1 MLILHEGELL
11 HTDSSTEIL
20 EHYGV
25 KGMHWGTRKG
35 KLITAAVNKTEGHGL
50 RSAVSGYGK
59 YVGNQ
64 IRHPYATTR
73 STLSNL
79 VKHPVMTLTSPIT
92 TTKMIN
98 KKTKERLDGRAEKR
112 KAYLNKNKNK
122 KDNKVVL
129 YKELNN
135 LNNLDKKV
143 SKKYD
148 SLIGY
153 KNNGNVK
160 KMNKHENSK
169 YDSTKSKRK
178 YNYSKSL

>member
-35 KLITAAVNKTEGHGL
+35 KRITAAVNRTEGSGF
-50 RSAVSGYGK
+50 RSAISASGK
-59 YVGNQ
+59 HIGNQ
-64 IRHPYATTR
+64 IRHPYATSR
-73 STLSNL
+73 SALSTL
-79 VKHPVMTLTSPIT
+79 VKHPVMSFTAPIT
-92 TTKMIN
+92 TTKMMN
-98 KKTKERLDGRAEKR
+98 KKTRERLEGRAEKR
-112 KAYLNKNKNK
+112 KTYLNKNKK
-122 KDNKVVL
+122 GGKAAL
-129 YKELNN
+129 YKGLNK
-135 LNNLDKKV
+135 LNDVDKKV
-143 SKKYD
+143 SKTYD
-148 SLIGY
+148 SLIRY

-160 KMNKHENSK
+160 EMTKYEDSK

>member
-35 KLITAAVNKTEGHGL
+35 KRITAAVNKTEGHGF
-50 RSAVSGYGK
+50 RSAISASGK
-59 YVGNQ
+59 NVGNQ
-64 IRHPYATTR
+64 IRHPYATSR
-73 STLSNL
+73 SALSTL

-92 TTKMIN
+92 TTKMMN
-98 KKTKERLDGRAEKR
+98 KKTKERLEGRAEKR
-112 KAYLNKNKNK
+112 KAYLNKNKK
-122 KDNKVVL
+122 GGKVVL
-129 YKELNN
+129 YKGLNKLNN
-135 LNNLDKKV
+135 IDKKV
-143 SKKYD
+143 SKTYD
-148 SLIGY
+148 SLLGY